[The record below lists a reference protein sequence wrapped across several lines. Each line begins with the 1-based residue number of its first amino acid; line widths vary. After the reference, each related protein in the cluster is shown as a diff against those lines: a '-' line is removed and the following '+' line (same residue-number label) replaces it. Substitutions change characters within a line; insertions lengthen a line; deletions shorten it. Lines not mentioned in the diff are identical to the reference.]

1 MITGRCDCPPCARGD
16 ETCSRTGPCEAC
28 KATMRLGDRVR
39 AVRAYTLS
47 ALSLSAEQWDSLPR
61 DEQLTLLAGLD
72 PAALAV
78 NAVSA

>member
-1 MITGRCDCPPCARGD
+1 
-16 ETCSRTGPCEAC
+16 
-28 KATMRLGDRVR
+28 MRLGDRVR